1 MIETGANYGTEVAV
15 GEGVRASG
23 VAREDLF
30 VISKAWPAD
39 RLRSPHTR
47 AAIGP
52 SAVSLQPRLRAMGLQ
67 ALDLYLSAEASLD
80 ASADETLN
88 GVSGLPGGASGTGDV
103 SASAWDA
110 TAPLTAEE
118 WEVSVASA
126 KAAGIAAAVG
136 TAGEAMPGSEVA
148 QVRLSP
154 CAIGAPF
161 PSMPGAASLSSLAAA
176 GVVLVAAQPMG
187 DPCLHDAV
195 VRAIAGNRRIS
206 PQQVLSRWSVQLGVP
221 LLVHTTNLSHIADA
235 ADVFRFELSP
245 SEMEVLESV
254 SLLYA
259 GDCSPS
265 ATRAADVFHLRP
277 TWPCLTPAP
286 PPPAPPAHLAR
297 TLALLLG
304 PPPPGVRGATM
315 GLFAVVIGGVCS
327 AFAPWEL
334 LGTVLCGAVSGAA
347 IRAYTLLGSLFLASE
362 EFYLGDEDLWTF
374 EL

>member
-1 MIETGANYGTEVAV
+1 M
-15 GEGVRASG
+15 
-23 VAREDLF
+23 
-30 VISKAWPAD
+30 
-39 RLRSPHTR
+39 RSSHFCPPPLVQATP
-47 AAIGP
+47 P
-52 SAVSLQPRLRAMGLQ
+52 SP
-67 ALDLYLSAEASLD
+67 
-80 ASADETLN
+80 
-88 GVSGLPGGASGTGDV
+88 P
-103 SASAWDA
+103 
-110 TAPLTAEE
+110 
-118 WEVSVASA
+118 
-126 KAAGIAAAVG
+126 
-136 TAGEAMPGSEVA
+136 

-206 PQQVLSRWSVQLGVP
+206 PQQVCISPGMAGGSRSAWDVRLEFVLIEARGFPPRFHTGHGRSVPSLPSAEPRRHISRHPTPRSLQVLSRWSVQLGVP

-245 SEMEVLESV
+245 SAFSAAAPPARTAQRARRISQACAPLRARAQLASYRFCATRLPTCTPPRIDPAPSVRVGEMEVLESV